1 MPATVA
7 FAPGRFYNW
16 TIATPPDKGKGQRRQ
31 TVMTQRPLDIRLQR
45 DSVNPL
51 YRQLIEQIRAQID
64 GGDLP
69 AGARLPAS
77 RILASQLGIS
87 RISVV
92 SAYSELRAA
101 GYLSA
106 RVGRGTF
113 VAQVGRG
120 AFVAQVGS
128 GAFVA
133 HDPADAP
140 ATQLQPSATSTP
152 RRAASIRQMM
162 RLARKP
168 GLIDFSGGAPP
179 SDFFPLRYL
188 QEAINQ
194 VIERDGA
201 DALAYDAPEGYPPLR
216 SAVRD
221 YVRAIGIHCRI
232 DDVLITGGAQQAI
245 DLVLQSLMRDGETLV
260 TADPTY
266 LGVIDIAEAR
276 RVNIHGLPIDER
288 GIRIDALENA
298 LDRLR
303 PRLIYVMPSYQ
314 NPTGHLMP
322 LHRRRQL
329 LRLASRHRIP
339 ILEDEVYREF
349 RYEGDELPPLK
360 ALDES
365 GVVIHTNAFT
375 KVLLPG
381 IRIGYLVADGP
392 YYERLARVKQAAD
405 ISTPGLNQRA
415 IHWLLE
421 RGVLAKQLERNRSEL
436 RRRRTAAVAAAQRYL
451 PAGSLWRAPA
461 GGLFLWVE
469 LPADGPS
476 AAQTFMASIKRG
488 VAFAIGELFY
498 SGKGGVRAMRLNF
511 GIHDPDR
518 IETGFQRIGQ
528 AWAALAAEYGDV
540 ERGAV
545 L

>member
-1 MPATVA
+1 MPNTRKVA
-7 FAPGRFYNW
+7 IVMPSPKLN
-16 TIATPPDKGKGQRRQ
+16 INLRRE
-31 TVMTQRPLDIRLQR
+31 
-45 DSVNPL
+45 SEAPL
-51 YRQLIEQIRAQID
+51 YRQIIEQIRAQID
-64 GGDLP
+64 HGDLP
-69 AGARLPAS
+69 SGARLPAS
-77 RILASQLGIS
+77 RSLARQLGLS

-92 SAYSELRAA
+92 NAYAELRAA

-106 RVGRGTF
+106 QAGRGTF
-113 VAQVGRG
+113 VARDRET
-120 AFVAQVGS
+120 ARKAQ
-128 GAFVA
+128 
-133 HDPADAP
+133 PQAP
-140 ATQLQPSATSTP
+140 APAVSQRSASF
-152 RRAASIRQMM
+152 RQMM
-162 RLARKP
+162 RLARRP
-168 GLIDFSGGAPP
+168 GVIDFSGGTPP
-179 SDFFPLRYL
+179 SEFFPVRYL
-188 QEAINQ
+188 QDAINH

-201 DALAYDAPEGYPPLR
+201 DALSYEAPEGYTPLR

-221 YVRAIGIHCRI
+221 YVRAIGIDCRI
-232 DDVLITGGAQQAI
+232 ENVLITGGAQQAI
-245 DLVLQSLMRDGETLV
+245 DLVLQSLMSAGETLL

-266 LGVIDIAEAR
+266 LGIIDIAQTR
-276 RVNIHGLPIDER
+276 RVPIHGAPIDED

-298 LDRLR
+298 LKRLR

-329 LRLASRHRIP
+329 VRLAAQHGIP

-349 RYEGDELPPLK
+349 RYDGDELPPLK

-415 IHWLLE
+415 IHLLLE
-421 RGVLAKQLERNRSEL
+421 RGVLAKQLERNRLEL
-436 RRRRTAAVAAAQRYL
+436 RRRRVAALAAAQRHL
-451 PAGSLWRAPA
+451 PAGSAWTAPG

-476 AAQTFMASIKRG
+476 AAETFIACIQRD
-488 VAFAIGELFY
+488 VAFAIGGLFTI
-498 SGKGGVRAMRLNF
+498 GAGGEHAMRLNF
-511 GIHDPDR
+511 GIHKR
-518 IETGFQRIGQ
+518 ETIDEGFRRIGE
-528 AWAALAAEYGDV
+528 AWAALVTEYGSV